1 MRTLL
6 ALSLLLLATP
16 VARAATS
23 VAVLPVNATDPNIQK
38 TADLLTDVITTEAGK
53 RTDLK
58 IIGSNE
64 LKNLVSF
71 EQQKSLVGCTNDS
84 CLAEIGAALGVDA
97 ILTGSIGQLGNRYV
111 LNLQLLNARK
121 ADPLARATES
131 TLDPGQFL
139 ELIPHMVGTLLAV
152 FPGGNAPPP
161 RPGNTTGAPAKD
173 PPKATTT
180 SNTASTEN
188 PSSTP
193 AAKPASEG
201 GGGSSLI
208 RRLAGVGVAAV
219 GGVMLL
225 GALAVGGISLGFLFF
240 ARTQSLPSP
249 LGLGN
254 YVIGGAA
261 DVMGVLAV
269 AVVVAG
275 IAVAA
280 FP

>member
-1 MRTLL
+1 MRTIL
-6 ALSLLLLATP
+6 ALSLLLLAAP
-16 VARAATS
+16 AARAATS
-23 VAVLPVNATDPNIQK
+23 VAVLPVNATDQNIQK

-131 TLDPGQFL
+131 TLDAGHFL

-152 FPGGNAPPP
+152 FPGGSAPPP
-161 RPGNTTGAPAKD
+161 RPANTAAPAKD
-173 PPKATTT
+173 PSKATATT
-180 SNTASTEN
+180 STASTET

-193 AAKPASEG
+193 VAKGASEG

-208 RRLAGVGVAAV
+208 RRLAGVGVAGV

-225 GALAVGGISLGFLFF
+225 GALAVGGVSLGCLYLVRSGKLKDAPGFL
-240 ARTQSLPSP
+240 
-249 LGLGN
+249 N
-254 YVIGGAA
+254 YGIGGAA